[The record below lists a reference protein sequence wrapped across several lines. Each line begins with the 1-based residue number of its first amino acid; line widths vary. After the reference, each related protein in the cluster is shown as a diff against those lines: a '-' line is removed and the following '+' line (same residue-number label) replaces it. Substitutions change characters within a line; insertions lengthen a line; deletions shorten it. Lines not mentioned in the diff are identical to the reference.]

1 MTIEECEQL
10 IGQLSHC
17 KLPFQCAHGRPTAM
31 PLLNLSQ
38 LTKMPQSVMEVRY
51 DLLYAATLR
60 YQLHRSATTGSDF

>member
-51 DLLYAATLR
+51 DLLCCYITLLAAQISN
-60 YQLHRSATTGSDF
+60 YM

>member
-51 DLLYAATLR
+51 DLLCCYITLSAAQISN
-60 YQLHRSATTGSDF
+60 YM